1 MYPGAGKRACYKKEF
16 VWFNCDLFASCA
28 LPVPRNSLMIPSAT
42 TQVLVIGY
50 VWPEPRSSAASGH
63 VMQILEALLQQGWA
77 VTFASPAG
85 PGEHK
90 ADLTALGIRECPIEL
105 NNSSFDDFVREL
117 APDIVLFDQFM
128 MEEQFG
134 WRVEQQCPDALRVL
148 ETSDLQSLRHARHQ
162 RLKER
167 LKASDDGDDFS
178 QLFAQAPVDEFR
190 LMADTDLA
198 KREIAALYRCD
209 LNLMISEVEI
219 ELLVNQ
225 FKLPRT
231 LLHCCPLMPDSPPHH
246 FVPFEER
253 AHFLTI
259 GNFRH
264 APNWD
269 AVLWMKTSL
278 WPLIRQQLPGAQL
291 HIYGAYTPPKAT
303 ALHNP
308 AQGFHVMN
316 WAEDALQVMSAARIC
331 LAPLRFGAGI
341 KGKIVDAMLC
351 GTPNVTT
358 PIGAEAMAG
367 DLPWPG
373 AIADSASTLAAAAV
387 QLYQDRALWTEAQ
400 QRGRDLLAARYSKQA
415 HGAALIERLQ
425 ACRQD
430 LAQRRRDN
438 FTGSMLRHHHHKS
451 TQYMAQWIEAKNRAG
466 Q

>member
-1 MYPGAGKRACYKKEF
+1 MT
-16 VWFNCDLFASCA
+16 ASQ
-28 LPVPRNSLMIPSAT
+28 PT
-42 TQVLVIGY
+42 KVLVIGY

-63 VMQILEALLQQGWA
+63 VMQILDTFLEQGWDI
-77 VTFASPAG
+77 TFSSPAG

-90 ADLTALGIRECPIEL
+90 ADLSALGIREVAIEL
-105 NNSSFDDFVREL
+105 NNSSFDTFVSKL

-134 WRVEQQCPDALRVL
+134 WRVEKQCPNALRVL

-167 LKASDDGDDFS
+167 LKVAPDDQDFTP
-178 QLFAQAPVDEFR
+178 LFAPALHEEFE
-190 LMADTDLA
+190 LMADSDMA

-219 ELLVNQ
+219 QLLVEQ
-225 FKLPRT
+225 FGLPRD
-231 LLHCCPLMPDSPPHH
+231 LLHECPLMIDLPQSAPRS
-246 FVPFEER
+246 FAAR
-253 AHFLTI
+253 AHFLSI

-269 AVLWMKTSL
+269 AVLWMKTTL
-278 WPLIRQQLPGAQL
+278 WPLIRVRLPQAQL

-316 WAEDALQVMSAARIC
+316 WAEDALQVMSAARVC

-351 GTPNVTT
+351 GTPSVTT
-358 PIGAEAMAG
+358 PIGAEAMHG
-367 DLPWPG
+367 GLPWPG
-373 AIADSASTLAAAAV
+373 AVACSAQALADQAV
-387 QLYQDRALWTEAQ
+387 QLYQDETLWNEAQ
-400 QRGRDLLAARYSKQA
+400 LAGQTLLTERYRKTV
-415 HGAALIERLQ
+415 HGPALIDKLQ
-425 ACRQD
+425 QCMKNLNQLRKA
-430 LAQRRRDN
+430 N

-451 TQYMAQWIEAKNRAG
+451 TQYMSQWIEAKNRNDHTIKES
-466 Q
+466 

>member
-1 MYPGAGKRACYKKEF
+1 MT
-16 VWFNCDLFASCA
+16 AS
-28 LPVPRNSLMIPSAT
+28 PAT
-42 TQVLVIGY
+42 KVLVIGY

-63 VMQILEALLQQGWA
+63 VMQILETFLQQGWDI
-77 VTFASPAG
+77 TFSSPAG

-90 ADLTALGIRECPIEL
+90 ADLTALGIREVPIEL
-105 NNSSFDDFVREL
+105 NNSSFDSFISEL

-134 WRVEQQCPDALRVL
+134 WRVEKQCPNALRVL

-167 LKASDDGDDFS
+167 LKDDPDNQDFS
-178 QLFAQAPVDEFR
+178 ALFAPALREEFE

-219 ELLVNQ
+219 QLLVEQ
-225 FKLPRT
+225 FQVLGD
-231 LLHCCPLMPDSPPHH
+231 LLHWCPLMLEPPRDS

-253 AHFLTI
+253 AHFLSI

-269 AVLWMKTSL
+269 AVLWMKTAV

-303 ALHNP
+303 ALHNA

-316 WAEDALQVMSAARIC
+316 WAEDALQVMSQARVC

-358 PIGAEAMAG
+358 PIGAEGMGGA
-367 DLPWPG
+367 LPWPG
-373 AIADSASTLAAAAV
+373 AVAQSAQALADAAV
-387 QLYQDRALWTEAQ
+387 ALHEDRLRWADAQ
-400 QRGRDLLAARYSKQA
+400 QAGVALLNARYRQTD
-415 HGAALIERLQ
+415 HGPALIARLQ
-425 ACRQD
+425 YCRD
-430 LAQRRRDN
+430 NLSALRRAN
-438 FTGSMLRHHHHKS
+438 FTGSMLRHHLHKS
-451 TQYMAQWIEAKNRAG
+451 TQYMAQWIEAKN
-466 Q
+466 QKS